1 MKELALLTEFIGQH
15 RRLLIITGAGCS
27 TSSGIPA
34 YRDRLGNW
42 LARKPIQHQEFLNQE
57 ATRKRYWARSMLG
70 WPNMRDAQP
79 NGLHNTLPAWE
90 QAGRVELLITQNVD
104 GLHRRAGSNKLVELH
119 GRVGRV
125 TCLQCSSFGDR
136 NAVQQRLEALNG
148 ELLARIAQADVDF
161 RPDGDA
167 EFGGI
172 DYSGLVC
179 PPCAHCGGTLMPDVV
194 FFGGSVPKQRVE
206 RCNMAVACADAVLVL
221 GSSLMVYSSFRFCR
235 LARELNKPIAII
247 NQGVT
252 RADDMADLKLELECV
267 AAVEAMRPWITEPL
281 A

>member
-1 MKELALLTEFIGQH
+1 MEELALLTEFIGQH

-34 YRDRLGNW
+34 YRDKLGNW

-57 ATRKRYWARSMLG
+57 ATRQRYWARSMMG
-70 WPNMRDAQP
+70 WPMMRDASP
-79 NGLHNTLPAWE
+79 NALHQALPTWE
-90 QAGRVELLITQNVD
+90 HEGRLEALITQNVD
-104 GLHRRAGSNKLVELH
+104 GLHRRAGSQNLVELH
-119 GRVGRV
+119 GRVDRV
-125 TCLQCSSFGDR
+125 ICLHCGSYDCR
-136 NAVQQRLEALNG
+136 DAIQQRLEALNT
-148 ELLARIAQADVDF
+148 ELLARFAEAQVHY

-167 EFGGI
+167 EFGGV
-172 DYSGLVC
+172 DFSGLVC
-179 PPCAHCGGTLMPDVV
+179 PPCEHCGGTLMPDVV
-194 FFGGSVPKQRVE
+194 FFGGNVPRARVE
-206 RCNMAVACADAVLVL
+206 RCNLAVAQADAVLVL

-235 LARELNKPIAII
+235 LARELNKPIAIV

-267 AAVEAMRPWITEPL
+267 AAIEAANLAMRPQL